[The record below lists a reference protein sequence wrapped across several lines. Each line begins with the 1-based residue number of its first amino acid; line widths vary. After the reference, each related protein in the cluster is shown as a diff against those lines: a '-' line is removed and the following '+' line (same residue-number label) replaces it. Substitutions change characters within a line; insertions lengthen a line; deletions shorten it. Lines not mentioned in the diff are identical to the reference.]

1 MTTMTPGDART
12 VVEAVVSN
20 VQKVICGKEA
30 TVRQAV
36 ACWLGGGHALIEDV
50 PGTGKTMLARALA
63 RSVNVATKRVQFTP
77 DLMPSDI
84 VGTSIFAREK
94 NQFVFIPGPIFT
106 TVMLGDELNRATP
119 RTQSALLQA
128 MAEGQVTAENN
139 TYNLPPNFF
148 VIATQNP
155 IEQHGTFPLPEAQL
169 DRFMMRISVGYPMP
183 VHEKEIV
190 RNQLLAHPIEELGA
204 VTDDV
209 AWDRARAA
217 VRRVEVADGALTYAT
232 ALVEATRNHQALSLG
247 CSPRATLALVR
258 AGQAMAAMAGETYV
272 KPDYLK
278 QAAPAVITH
287 RIGLTAKAR
296 LERRDPSEVVAEIL
310 RRVPVPTR

>member
-1 MTTMTPGDART
+1 MTALSATEART
-12 VVEAVVSN
+12 VVEAVVAN
-20 VQKVICGKEA
+20 VQRVICGKEGP
-30 TVRQAV
+30 VRQAV

-63 RSVNVATKRVQFTP
+63 RSINVPTKRVQFTP

-106 TVMLGDELNRATP
+106 TLMLGDELNRATP

-139 TYNLPPNFF
+139 TYNLPANFF

-169 DRFMMRISVGYPMP
+169 DRFMMRISVGYPLP
-183 VHEKEIV
+183 LHEKEIV
-190 RNQLLAHPIEELGA
+190 RAQLLSHPIEELGP
-204 VTDDV
+204 VTDD
-209 AWDRARAA
+209 ATWERTRHA

-232 ALVEATRNHQALSLG
+232 ALVEATRNHPSLALG
-247 CSPRATLALVR
+247 CSPRATLALIR
-258 AGQAMAAMAGETYV
+258 AGQAMATMAGETYV

-287 RIGLTAKAR
+287 RLGLTAKAR
-296 LERRDPSEVVAEIL
+296 LERREPADVLGEIL
-310 RRVPVPTR
+310 RRIPVPTR